1 MGLNQ
6 RLTRRKLARR
16 DLNPFDGQMAIQPLH
31 GIRVLD
37 LTNVLAGPFA
47 CHQLAHMGADVIKV
61 ESRQGGDLARQLGAD
76 GELNQAHMGV
86 SFLAQNPGKRSI
98 TLNLKHPKGQAAL
111 RRLVRT
117 ADVLVE
123 NYRPG
128 VMDRLGL
135 GYTSLLEENPKL
147 VYCAISGFGQD
158 GPLRDLPAY
167 DQIIQGMS
175 GVMSITGAPE
185 NAPYRVGYPVAD
197 TIGGIT
203 AAFAVASALADRHRT
218 GGVFIDV
225 SMLEAAMATMGWAVS
240 NHLIA
245 GREPQPMGNDN
256 VTASPS
262 GTFKTGDGLLNI
274 AANKQEQFEAVC
286 QALDHPEWTTDARFA
301 DRHARLRHRA
311 ELKALIEEVLATASA
326 DHWWQRLND
335 VGVPAGPVYTVAQ
348 ALEHPQIAG
357 RGMLGTFEQ
366 VPGVGRDIRVVR
378 TGFKLNGEAPS
389 VATPPPQL
397 GQHTVE
403 LLTELGYSPE
413 DIDTLAREQA
423 T

>member
-1 MGLNQ
+1 MSNAL
-6 RLTRRKLARR
+6 R
-16 DLNPFDGQMAIQPLH
+16 

-61 ESRQGGDLARQLGAD
+61 ESRNGGDLARQLGAD
-76 GELNQAHMGV
+76 AELNKRYMGV

-98 TLNLKHPKGQAAL
+98 TIDFKHPAGKEVF
-111 RRLVRT
+111 RNLVRT

-123 NYRPG
+123 NFRPG
-128 VMDRLGL
+128 VMKRLGL
-135 GYTSLLEENPKL
+135 GFEELLKENPKL
-147 VYCAISGFGQD
+147 IYCAISGFGQD

-203 AAFAVASALADRHRT
+203 AAFAVAAALADGQRT
-218 GGVFIDV
+218 GGTFIDV
-225 SMLEAAMATMGWAVS
+225 SMLEAVMATMGWAVS

-245 GREPQPMGNDN
+245 GREPKPMGNEN

-262 GTFKTGDGLLNI
+262 GTFRTGDGLLNI

-286 QALDHPEWTTDARFA
+286 QVVGRPELVADPRFSE
-301 DRHARLRHRA
+301 RQARLQHRF
-311 ELKALIEEVLATASA
+311 ELKAVLEEAMAAKST
-326 DHWWQRLND
+326 DEWWRLFNEA
-335 VGVPAGPVYTVAQ
+335 GVPAGPVYSVPQ
-348 ALEHPQIAG
+348 ALDHPQVAE
-357 RGMLGTFEQ
+357 RGMVGSFTNA
-366 VPGVGRDIRVVR
+366 PGVGRDIRLVR
-378 TGFKLNGEAPS
+378 TGFKVNGQAPR
-389 VATPPPQL
+389 VDAPPPTL
-397 GQHTVE
+397 GQHSE
-403 LLTELGYSPE
+403 EILTDLGYSSAQ
-413 DIDTLAREQA
+413 IQA
-423 T
+423 LKEEKAV